1 MRKTTINNT
10 AENAKLVVVQYFIG
24 NYPARQY
31 EYYYVGGGIVLLTL
45 QYDRLVRRNC
55 VLILLLLISSSINH
69 HHPIRGQKR
78 GNNNNEDNGAHTS
91 LLCFGIEAVRSWL
104 STKSFVAVKQRTNWR
119 FKDHT

>member
-45 QYDRLVRRNC
+45 QYDRLVRRSC
-55 VLILLLLISSSINH
+55 VLILLISSSINH
-69 HHPIRGQKR
+69 HHPIEDK
-78 GNNNNEDNGAHTS
+78 NEATTTMKTMAHIPAQ
-91 LLCFGIEAVRSWL
+91 LCFGIDAVRSWL

-119 FKDHT
+119 LKDHT

>member
-55 VLILLLLISSSINH
+55 VLIFIIINFLLDQPSPSD
-69 HHPIRGQKR
+69 KR
-78 GNNNNEDNGAHTS
+78 
-91 LLCFGIEAVRSWL
+91 
-104 STKSFVAVKQRTNWR
+104 TKTRQQQQ
-119 FKDHT
+119 